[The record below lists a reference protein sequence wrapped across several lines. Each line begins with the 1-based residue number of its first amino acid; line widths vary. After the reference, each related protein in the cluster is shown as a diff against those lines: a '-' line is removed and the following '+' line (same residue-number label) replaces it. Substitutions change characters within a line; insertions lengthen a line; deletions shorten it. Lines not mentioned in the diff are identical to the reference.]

1 MLSTL
6 LDPRTVNC
14 NHLKDRKE
22 LVDRCF
28 TLLSD
33 EYVRFAMLYHATATK
48 KKADQV
54 AKVTADAAAV
64 LAKITSNFS
73 STSSTPKDSGVTAE
87 SSKKSEQTVFS
98 TTVFSDSSDEES
110 ASPDV
115 VTNPAAVAKEL
126 AAATAKELLALK
138 ANFKTEFGRVFRAY
152 RKAAQVIIMHACNP

>member
-54 AKVTADAAAV
+54 A
-64 LAKITSNFS
+64 
-73 STSSTPKDSGVTAE
+73 
-87 SSKKSEQTVFS
+87 
-98 TTVFSDSSDEES
+98 
-110 ASPDV
+110 
-115 VTNPAAVAKEL
+115 
-126 AAATAKELLALK
+126 
-138 ANFKTEFGRVFRAY
+138 
-152 RKAAQVIIMHACNP
+152 